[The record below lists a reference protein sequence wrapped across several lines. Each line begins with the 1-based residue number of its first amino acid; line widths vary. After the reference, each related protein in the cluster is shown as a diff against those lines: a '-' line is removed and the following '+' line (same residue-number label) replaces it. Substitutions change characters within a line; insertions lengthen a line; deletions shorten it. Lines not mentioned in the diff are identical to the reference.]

1 MTGITRLY
9 TDWHFL
15 VGKSL
20 PSVLTPGQSVE
31 LRDRLLV
38 EYPKYTVPRLMYLR
52 NVYKSCGEYTAPSHG
67 TMTNFCWQ
75 FGALWRYSLPH
86 AEWASLRKWPITA
99 EVLFFIIKTY
109 NIHHVE
115 SNSHLKRIFKNVTCC
130 VNYDSKI
137 WISIV
142 DCTCFEG
149 NETQC
154 NKIIMLNFI

>member
-31 LRDRLLV
+31 LRDRPLV

-52 NVYKSCGEYTAPSHG
+52 NVYKSCGEYTAASHG

-99 EVLFFIIKTY
+99 EVLFFHNKNVQYSSCWIKFPFKEDFKKCY
-109 NIHHVE
+109 
-115 SNSHLKRIFKNVTCC
+115 LLCKLWFKNMNINCWLYMFWRQWNT
-130 VNYDSKI
+130 
-137 WISIV
+137 
-142 DCTCFEG
+142 
-149 NETQC
+149 
-154 NKIIMLNFI
+154 M